1 MRVIK
6 KEVGKAARWVDIE
19 NSLESLQREVGG
31 YIEAVTLTSDCA
43 LIVNEEGRLIGL
55 PYNCTIS
62 NLDLVGPVLVVG
74 INGEELADCPL
85 SAMRVLFGGAKSET
99 K

>member
-74 INGEELADCPL
+74 IDGEELADCPL
-85 SAMRVLFGGAKSET
+85 PAMRLLFGGSQSET

>member
-55 PYNCTIS
+55 PYNCTVC
-62 NLDLVGPVLVVG
+62 NLDLVGPVLAIG
-74 INGEELADCPL
+74 IDGEEFADCPL
-85 SAMRVLFGGAKSET
+85 PAMRVLFGGAENEK

>member
-31 YIEAVTLTSDCA
+31 GTSK
-43 LIVNEEGRLIGL
+43 
-55 PYNCTIS
+55 P
-62 NLDLVGPVLVVG
+62 
-74 INGEELADCPL
+74 
-85 SAMRVLFGGAKSET
+85 
-99 K
+99 

>member
-31 YIEAVTLTSDCA
+31 YIEAVTLASDCA

-55 PYNCTIS
+55 PYNCTIC

-74 INGEELADCPL
+74 IKGEEFSDCPL
-85 SAMRVLFGGAKSET
+85 PEMHLLFGGGQSET

>member
-1 MRVIK
+1 MTV
-6 KEVGKAARWVDIE
+6 
-19 NSLESLQREVGG
+19 
-31 YIEAVTLTSDCA
+31 TSDCA

-85 SAMRVLFGGAKSET
+85 PAMRVLFGGAKSET

>member
-31 YIEAVTLTSDCA
+31 YIEAVTLFSDCA

-55 PYNCTIS
+55 PYNCTIC
-62 NLDLVGPVLVVG
+62 NLDLVGPVLAVG
-74 INGEELADCPL
+74 IDGEEFADCPL
-85 SAMRVLFGGAKSET
+85 PAMRLLFGGGKSE
-99 K
+99 KK